1 LWGRLVKPR
10 YPSSQQQQQ
19 EAVMENIHAA
29 HKENSSGWFSAVA
42 GMAARIK
49 RQPAV
54 RSRGLVVTP
63 WSGRSPAGWS
73 A

>member
-1 LWGRLVKPR
+1 
-10 YPSSQQQQQ
+10 
-19 EAVMENIHAA
+19 MENAHSA
-29 HKENSSGWFSAVA
+29 HKEDSSGWFTAVIGA
-42 GMAARIK
+42 AARLK
-49 RQPAV
+49 RRSGG

>member
-1 LWGRLVKPR
+1 
-10 YPSSQQQQQ
+10 
-19 EAVMENIHAA
+19 MENVHST
-29 HKENSSGWFSAVA
+29 HREDSSGWFSAMV
-42 GMAARIK
+42 GVAARMK
-49 RQPAV
+49 RRSDA

>member
-1 LWGRLVKPR
+1 MLGLTTTPT
-10 YPSSQQQQQ
+10 Q
-19 EAVMENIHAA
+19 EVVMENMHGA
-29 HKENSSGWFSAVA
+29 HREDSSGWLSAIAGVA
-42 GMAARIK
+42 DRIK
-49 RQPAV
+49 RRPVV

>member
-1 LWGRLVKPR
+1 
-10 YPSSQQQQQ
+10 
-19 EAVMENIHAA
+19 MENAHAA
-29 HKENSSGWFSAVA
+29 HKEDYSGLLSAIA
-42 GMAARIK
+42 GAVARIK
-49 RQPAV
+49 RPSEA

>member
-1 LWGRLVKPR
+1 
-10 YPSSQQQQQ
+10 
-19 EAVMENIHAA
+19 MENMHGA
-29 HKENSSGWFSAVA
+29 HKEDSSGWLNAIA
-42 GMAARIK
+42 AMAARIK
-49 RQPAV
+49 IQPVA

>member
-1 LWGRLVKPR
+1 
-10 YPSSQQQQQ
+10 
-19 EAVMENIHAA
+19 MENAHAA
-29 HKENSSGWFSAVA
+29 HKEDYSGWFTAIVGAAV
-42 GMAARIK
+42 RLK
-49 RQPAV
+49 RSSGA

>member
-1 LWGRLVKPR
+1 
-10 YPSSQQQQQ
+10 
-19 EAVMENIHAA
+19 MENVHGA
-29 HKENSSGWFSAVA
+29 HKENSSGWFN
-42 GMAARIK
+42 AAIGVFARLK
-49 RQPAV
+49 RRSGA

>member
-1 LWGRLVKPR
+1 
-10 YPSSQQQQQ
+10 
-19 EAVMENIHAA
+19 MENMHGAHREDLSGWLSAIAGVAA
-29 HKENSSGWFSAVA
+29 H
-42 GMAARIK
+42 IK
-49 RQPAV
+49 RRPVV

>member
-1 LWGRLVKPR
+1 
-10 YPSSQQQQQ
+10 
-19 EAVMENIHAA
+19 MENVHAT
-29 HKENSSGWFSAVA
+29 HKEDYSGLLTAIVSAVA
-42 GMAARIK
+42 RIQ
-49 RQPAV
+49 RRSEP